1 TREQAATM
9 LGRVHELIKKG
20 AVGDGSGLDTSGATA
35 FTDDSLIGSYAVP
48 YVYFMNAN
56 KILEGVGNGSFN
68 PLGNTTRESAVKIAV
83 TMWTNLK

>member
-1 TREQAATM
+1 M
-9 LGRVHELIKKG
+9 LGRVHELVKNG
-20 AVGDGSGLDTSGATA
+20 AVGDGSGLDTAGATA
-35 FTDDSLIGSYAVP
+35 FTDDGSIGAYAAP